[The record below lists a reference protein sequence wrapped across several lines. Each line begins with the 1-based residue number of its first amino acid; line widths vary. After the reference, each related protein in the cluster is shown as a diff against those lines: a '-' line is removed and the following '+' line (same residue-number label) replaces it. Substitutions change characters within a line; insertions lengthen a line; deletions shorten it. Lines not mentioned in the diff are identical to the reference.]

1 MKTTVILLIASAV
14 IATTAVACKK
24 EKQADTKRMLLCFT
38 PYTVTPMDRG
48 QATVVNLADIVT
60 KLDLYLVNAADHDTI
75 EIHQDK
81 ATAGNNFGIVD
92 VDLLVDKTYDLYAI
106 AHKFTDPV
114 EFDGERFTFPGNE
127 NFRQTLYAYAQFC
140 PGTTASLTV
149 EMQRIVGMFK
159 LVIPEDGVPAEVSK
173 MRFLIDSMGMAF
185 NVDGYAEDIQQ
196 RTATI
201 NSLTPNG
208 GSITFNV
215 FVTADTMDAINTV
228 DIIADA
234 LDSSYQIVKRR
245 IFTEVPIKAG
255 YMTTFSGIFFNDAAF
270 EVTFTA
276 GDWNAFDP
284 TPF

>member
-1 MKTTVILLIASAV
+1 MQMVQKVKLL
-14 IATTAVACKK
+14 
-24 EKQADTKRMLLCFT
+24 R
-38 PYTVTPMDRG
+38 
-48 QATVVNLADIVT
+48 
-60 KLDLYLVNAADHDTI
+60 
-75 EIHQDK
+75 
-81 ATAGNNFGIVD
+81 
-92 VDLLVDKTYDLYAI
+92 
-106 AHKFTDPV
+106 
-114 EFDGERFTFPGNE
+114 
-127 NFRQTLYAYAQFC
+127 
-140 PGTTASLTV
+140 
-149 EMQRIVGMFK
+149 RIVGMFK
-159 LVIPEDGVPAEVSK
+159 LVIPEEGVPAEVSK

-185 NVDGYAEDIQQ
+185 NVNGYAEDIQQ

-201 NSLTPNG
+201 NSLTPNS

-234 LDSSYQIVKRR
+234 LDASDQIVKRR

-276 GDWNAFDP
+276 GDWQSFDP

>member
-38 PYTVTPMDRG
+38 PYTIQPMDRG

-60 KLDLYLVNAADHDTI
+60 KLDLYLIDRTVHDTI
-75 EIHQDK
+75 AIHQTKDE
-81 ATAGNNFGIVD
+81 AGNNFGIVD
-92 VDLLVDKTYDLYAI
+92 VDLIVDRTYDLYAI

-159 LVIPEDGVPAEVSK
+159 LVIPEEGVPAEVSK

-185 NVDGYAEDIQQ
+185 NVDGYAEDIQ
-196 RTATI
+196 
-201 NSLTPNG
+201 
-208 GSITFNV
+208 
-215 FVTADTMDAINTV
+215 
-228 DIIADA
+228 
-234 LDSSYQIVKRR
+234 
-245 IFTEVPIKAG
+245 
-255 YMTTFSGIFFNDAAF
+255 
-270 EVTFTA
+270 
-276 GDWNAFDP
+276 
-284 TPF
+284 